1 MVFVGG
7 DDGVSVCRAAFAIPQ
22 QDAVLL
28 GAHDVTQFTQF
39 RNEGGDTVGLLYF
52 KALQSG
58 EAERDVH
65 QAAGDD
71 KGLRQVR
78 DVHHVFVET
87 GGGSTLPGQFYSP
100 VCIFGM
106 DAEAGK
112 DFRAAAV
119 ALIAVGEET
128 EQFDFCRVRFF
139 LRAVFTFFCAT
150 SVSPFY
156 FFIFNSFYCHHLI
169 PVRGGAPIAFYG
181 ERGIRV
187 SAGADGD
194 AIFGDPVGLGAE
206 VAHQLQGQVDVGAG
220 DDVTRQVQAQAF
232 GKDGTNHQQG
242 GYVL

>member
-1 MVFVGG
+1 MHCILADFKSRLLQVFPVSRVRFGNDLWFIYLYLGQYKAGGGKCHGHTVVFVGG

-128 EQFDFCRVRFF
+128 EQFD
-139 LRAVFTFFCAT
+139 
-150 SVSPFY
+150 S
-156 FFIFNSFYCHHLI
+156 FNF
-169 PVRGGAPIAFYG
+169 
-181 ERGIRV
+181 
-187 SAGADGD
+187 
-194 AIFGDPVGLGAE
+194 
-206 VAHQLQGQVDVGAG
+206 
-220 DDVTRQVQAQAF
+220 
-232 GKDGTNHQQG
+232 
-242 GYVL
+242 